1 MSAQD
6 TDIEIPDVLERV
18 NSGVSAFDELIMGG
32 LPRARTTVVG
42 GTPGSGK
49 TIFAVQFLAHGIAH
63 AAENGV
69 LVTFEEPPADIASN
83 MRSFGWDL
91 LRWRKEGQLAVVD
104 ASPSGKDELI
114 VGDYDLAGLLARI
127 EHAAKIVNAKRVVL
141 DSLTQLFDHFI
152 GDPKILRRE
161 LFRISE
167 ALKKARLTVL
177 MTAERN
183 AEYGEI
189 TRHRLE
195 EFVADNVVIL
205 RNVLQRERRRRTIEV
220 LKMRGS
226 HHVEGEAPFTIVG
239 GKDGLGTQ
247 RGLVAVPLSSLR
259 LEQQSSA
266 VRVTSGNASID
277 EMCGGGFFRDSVT
290 LVSGATGTGKT
301 LLVTN
306 FLAGGAIAGEKA
318 LLFGYEES
326 RGQLFRNASGWG
338 VDFES
343 LEAEGKLKVFCLY
356 PEAQS
361 LADHLLAIQT
371 LVDQLQPNRIAIDSI
386 SALER
391 VAPDVGFREFL
402 ISLTSFIKKREI
414 AGLYTATS
422 KSLVGGE
429 TASEQHI
436 STLTDSIILLRYM
449 QEHDTMHRGLMVLKM
464 RGSEHAK
471 EIRRFTIDGSGMHLG
486 EPFKGA
492 PNVFSGGDP
501 QYQRR

>member
-1 MSAQD
+1 MSAHDAD
-6 TDIEIPDVLERV
+6 TDIPDVLERV
-18 NSGVSAFDELIMGG
+18 QTGVTAFDELIMGG

-49 TIFAVQFLAHGIAH
+49 TIFAVQFLAHGIVH
-63 AAENGV
+63 AGENGV
-69 LVTFEEPPADIASN
+69 LVTFEESPADIESN

-91 LRWRKEGQLAVVD
+91 ARWRREKRLAVVN
-104 ASPSGKDELI
+104 ASPSGNEEL
-114 VGDYDLAGLLARI
+114 VTGDFDLIGLLARI
-127 EHAAKIVNAKRVVL
+127 EHAVKTVEAKRVVL

-152 GDPKILRRE
+152 GDPKVLRRE
-161 LFRISE
+161 LFRISD

-183 AEYGEI
+183 VEYGEI

-195 EFVADNVVIL
+195 EFLADNVVIL

-226 HHVEGEAPFTIVG
+226 HHVEGEAPFTIQG
-239 GKDGLGTQ
+239 GTGASEGFGNH
-247 RGLVAVPLSSLR
+247 GLVAVPLSSLR
-259 LEQQSSA
+259 LEQQSST
-266 VRVTSGNASID
+266 VRVTSGNSAID

-306 FLAGGAIAGEKA
+306 FLAGGVAAGEKA

-338 VDFES
+338 VDFEAM
-343 LEAEGKLKVFCLY
+343 EAARKLRVFCLY
-356 PEAQS
+356 PEAQG
-361 LADHLLAIQT
+361 LADHLLAIQS
-371 LVDQLQPNRIAIDSI
+371 LVDQMQPNRIAIDSI

-449 QEHDTMHRGLMVLKM
+449 QEMDTMHRGLMVLKM

-486 EPFKGA
+486 EAFKGA
-492 PNVFSGGDP
+492 PNVFFGGG
-501 QYQRR
+501 QEY

>member
-6 TDIEIPDVLERV
+6 IELDIPDVLERV
-18 NSGVSAFDELIMGG
+18 KTGVAAFDELVTGG

-49 TIFAVQFLAHGIAH
+49 TIFAIQFLAHGITEYG
-63 AAENGV
+63 ENGV
-69 LVTFEEPPADIASN
+69 LVTFEEPPRDIEAN
-83 MRSFGWDL
+83 MRGFGWDL
-91 LRWRKEGQLAVVD
+91 GRWRREGRLAVVD
-104 ASPSGKDELI
+104 ASPSEQDEL
-114 VGDYDLAGLLARI
+114 VLGDFDLVGLLSRI
-127 EHAAKIVNAKRVVL
+127 QHAVRSVNAKRVVL
-141 DSLTQLFDHFI
+141 DSLTQIFDHFI
-152 GDPKILRRE
+152 GDPKVLRRE
-161 LFRISE
+161 LFRISV
-167 ALKKARLTVL
+167 ALKRAGLTVL

-183 AEYGEI
+183 SEYGEI

-205 RNVLQRERRRRTIEV
+205 RNALQREKRRRTIEV

-226 HHVEGEAPFTIVG
+226 HHVEGEAPFTI
-239 GKDGLGTQ
+239 LGNQ
-247 RGLVAVPLSSLR
+247 GIVAVPLSSLR
-259 LEQQSSA
+259 LEQQSSN
-266 VRVTSGNASID
+266 VRVTSGNRTLD

-306 FLAGGAIAGEKA
+306 FLAGGVAAGEKA
-318 LLFGYEES
+318 ILFGYEES

-338 VDFES
+338 VDFAAM
-343 LEAEGKLKVFCLY
+343 EAEGKLKVYCLY
-356 PEAQS
+356 PEAQG
-361 LADHLLAIQT
+361 LADHLLTIQS
-371 LVDQLQPNRIAIDSI
+371 LVDELNPSRIAIDSI

-449 QEHDTMHRGLMVLKM
+449 QEQDVMHRGLMVLKM

-471 EIRRFTIDGSGMHLG
+471 EIRRFTIDGAGMHLG
-486 EPFKGA
+486 EPFKAA
-492 PNVFSGGDP
+492 PNVFFGGELGR
-501 QYQRR
+501 YGR

>member
-1 MSAQD
+1 MNTLDDGAD
-6 TDIEIPDVLERV
+6 VPEVLERV
-18 NSGVSAFDELIMGG
+18 KTGVDAFDELVMGG

-49 TIFAVQFLAHGIAH
+49 TIFAVQFLVHGITQYG
-63 AAENGV
+63 ENGV
-69 LVTFEEPPADIASN
+69 LVTFEERPQDIEAN
-83 MRSFGWDL
+83 MRGFGWDL
-91 LRWRKEGQLAVVD
+91 AKWRKEHRLAIVD
-104 ASPSGKDELI
+104 ASPPTEDELV
-114 VGDYDLAGLLARI
+114 VGDFDLDGLLSRI
-127 EHAAKIVNAKRVVL
+127 RHAVKSVNARRVVL

-161 LFRISE
+161 LFRISD
-167 ALKKARLTVL
+167 ALKKVGLTVL

-183 AEYGEI
+183 SEYGEI

-195 EFVADNVVIL
+195 EFIADNVVIL
-205 RNVLQRERRRRTIEV
+205 RNVLQREKRRRTIEV
-220 LKMRGS
+220 LKMRGG
-226 HHVEGEAPFTIVG
+226 HHAEGEAAFTILG
-239 GKDGLGTQ
+239 NDGF
-247 RGLVAVPLSSLR
+247 VAVPLSSLR
-259 LEQQSSA
+259 LEQQSST
-266 VRVTSGNASID
+266 VRVTSGNPAID
-277 EMCGGGFFRDSVT
+277 EMCGGGFFRDSIT

-306 FLAGGAIAGEKA
+306 FLAGGVAAGEKA

-326 RGQLFRNASGWG
+326 RGQLFRNAAGWG
-338 VDFES
+338 VDFARME
-343 LEAEGKLKVFCLY
+343 EEGKLKVFCLY
-356 PEAQS
+356 PEAQG
-361 LADHLLAIQT
+361 LADHLLAIRK
-371 LVDQLQPNRIAIDSI
+371 LVDELRPNRIAIDSI

-391 VAPDVGFREFL
+391 VAPEAGFREFL

-422 KSLVGGE
+422 KSLIGGE

-449 QEHDTMHRGLMVLKM
+449 QEQDTMHRGLMVLKM

-492 PNVFSGGDP
+492 PNVFAGGGIDH
-501 QYQRR
+501 YRR

>member
-1 MSAQD
+1 MSAQEQD
-6 TDIEIPDVLERV
+6 PAVPDVLERV
-18 NSGVSAFDELIMGG
+18 RTGVHAFDELVMGG

-49 TIFAVQFLAHGIAH
+49 TIFATQFLAHGIAH
-63 AAENGV
+63 LGENGV
-69 LVTFEEPPADIASN
+69 LVTFEEPPADIESN
-83 MRSFGWDL
+83 MRGFGWDL
-91 LRWRKEGQLAVVD
+91 AKWRKEGRLSVVD
-104 ASPSGKDELI
+104 ASPPAKEELV
-114 VGDYDLAGLLARI
+114 VGDFDLFGLLSRI
-127 EHAAKIVNAKRVVL
+127 QHAVKSVNAKRVVL

-152 GDPKILRRE
+152 GDPKVLRRE
-161 LFRISE
+161 LFRISA
-167 ALKKARLTVL
+167 ALKKAGLTVL
-177 MTAERN
+177 MTAERTS
-183 AEYGEI
+183 EYGEI

-195 EFVADNVVIL
+195 EFIADNVVIL
-205 RNVLQRERRRRTIEV
+205 RNVLQREKRRRTIEV

-226 HHVEGEAPFTIVG
+226 HHAEGEAPFTI
-239 GKDGLGTQ
+239 LTSH
-247 RGLVAVPLSSLR
+247 GLVAVPLSSLR
-259 LEQQSSA
+259 LEQQSSM
-266 VRVTSGNASID
+266 VRVTSGNPAID

-306 FLAGGAIAGEKA
+306 FLSGGVAAGEKA
-318 LLFGYEES
+318 ILFGYEES
-326 RGQLFRNASGWG
+326 RGQLFRNATGWG
-338 VDFES
+338 VDFARM
-343 LEAEGKLKVFCLY
+343 EAEGKLKVFCLY
-356 PEAQS
+356 PEAQG
-361 LADHLLAIQT
+361 LADHLLAIQN
-371 LVDQLQPNRIAIDSI
+371 LVDELQPNRIAIDSI

-391 VAPDVGFREFL
+391 VAPDAGFREFL

-422 KSLVGGE
+422 KSLIGGE

-449 QEHDTMHRGLMVLKM
+449 QERDIMHRGLMVLKM

-492 PNVFSGGDP
+492 PNVFAGGELD
-501 QYQRR
+501 YYRR

>member
-1 MSAQD
+1 MSVEGA
-6 TDIEIPDVLERV
+6 DIDIPDVLERV
-18 NSGVSAFDELIMGG
+18 KTGVAAFDELVMGG

-49 TIFAVQFLAHGIAH
+49 TIFAVQFLAHGITMYG
-63 AAENGV
+63 ENGV
-69 LVTFEEPPADIASN
+69 LVTFEESPGDIESN

-91 LRWRKEGQLAVVD
+91 GRWRREGHLAVVD
-104 ASPSGKDELI
+104 ASPPTKEELVI
-114 VGDYDLAGLLARI
+114 GDFDLVGLLSRI
-127 EHAAKIVNAKRVVL
+127 QHAAKSVNAKRVVL

-152 GDPKILRRE
+152 GDPKVLRRE
-161 LFRISE
+161 LFRVTD

-195 EFVADNVVIL
+195 EFIADNVVVL
-205 RNVLQRERRRRTIEV
+205 RNVLQREKRRRTIEV
-220 LKMRGS
+220 LKMRGG
-226 HHVEGEAPFTIVG
+226 HHVEGEAPFTIFG
-239 GKDGLGTQ
+239 SH
-247 RGLVAVPLSSLR
+247 GLVAVPLSSLR
-259 LEQQSSA
+259 LEQQSSTL
-266 VRVTSGNASID
+266 RVTSGNQVID

-301 LLVTN
+301 LVVTN
-306 FLAGGAIAGEKA
+306 FLAGGVAAGEKA
-318 LLFGYEES
+318 ILFGYEES
-326 RGQLFRNASGWG
+326 RGQLFRNATGWG
-338 VDFES
+338 VDFAAM
-343 LEAEGKLKVFCLY
+343 EAEGHLKVFCLY
-356 PEAQS
+356 PEAQG
-361 LADHLLAIQT
+361 LADHLLTIQN
-371 LVDQLQPNRIAIDSI
+371 LVDELKPNRIAIDSI

-422 KSLVGGE
+422 KSLIGGE

-449 QEHDTMHRGLMVLKM
+449 QEQDVMHRGLMVLKM

-471 EIRRFTIDGSGMHLG
+471 EIRRFTIDGAGMHLG
-486 EPFKGA
+486 EPFKAA
-492 PNVFSGGDP
+492 PNVFSGEDIAYRWG
-501 QYQRR
+501 